1 MRKESVS
8 ITDGESIIEKKE
20 LAMKNFL
27 SYVKS
32 TKSYLLD
39 NYEDFNY
46 NEKLREASTK
56 FYNFLDGNLF
66 DAELRTYSF
75 HGIDLK
81 KYNID
86 VVTHIMVGLPNETK
100 RDLANTVNFLN
111 KHNIKGLKIH
121 SCYVVKNTI
130 LANMYE
136 NGKYT
141 PVTLD
146 YYLNSV
152 AYILTHVNPNIIIH
166 RVSGDA
172 PNNLLLAPNWNLH
185 KKWIING
192 LDKLLKSENLY
203 QGMYYK
209 N

>member
-1 MRKESVS
+1 
-8 ITDGESIIEKKE
+8 
-20 LAMKNFL
+20 
-27 SYVKS
+27 
-32 TKSYLLD
+32 
-39 NYEDFNY
+39 
-46 NEKLREASTK
+46 
-56 FYNFLDGNLF
+56 
-66 DAELRTYSF
+66 
-75 HGIDLK
+75 
-81 KYNID
+81 
-86 VVTHIMVGLPNETK
+86 MVGLPNETK